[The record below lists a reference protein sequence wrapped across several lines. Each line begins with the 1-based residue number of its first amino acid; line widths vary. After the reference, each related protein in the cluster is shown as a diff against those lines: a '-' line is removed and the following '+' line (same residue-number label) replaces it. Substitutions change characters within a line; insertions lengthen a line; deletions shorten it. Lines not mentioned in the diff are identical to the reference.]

1 MSMVAAKGL
10 TRQEI
15 ADELKLSQH
24 SVTEY
29 IKRGFDM
36 LHVRN
41 LLSAV
46 SVAVRRGLLDLS

>member
-29 IKRGFDM
+29 IKRCFDI
-36 LHVRN
+36 LHMWN

-46 SVAVRRGLLDLS
+46 SVAIRRGLLDLS

>member
-24 SVTEY
+24 SVT
-29 IKRGFDM
+29 
-36 LHVRN
+36 
-41 LLSAV
+41 
-46 SVAVRRGLLDLS
+46 